1 MFCKNCGYELADGDK
16 FCSSCGTKN
25 DAAVVNAAPA
35 PAVESAPAPAE
46 DKPLFEPFD
55 FKAFGFDFSD
65 LGLGT
70 GIVKEE
76 PAAEETKPTP
86 PTEEFNWN
94 TGAFPDR
101 NAKPKTEEVNFNW
114 SLSPEEV
121 EKAPEPEIF
130 TAPEPEWTAPEP
142 AEDTKAL
149 EEELFGD
156 IGSKADETRKQSEE
170 IDKFFTFHKKNE
182 EFQKILD
189 REYEKVKS
197 GNIITE
203 EINTAEAVS
212 EEKFTARQP
221 EDPME
226 ALFAA
231 EGVIKGYEPKPIE
244 SDVLDRI
251 EAAEAEKRI
260 REEAERIAAEERA
273 KLAAEAALA
282 EEPAEEIQEEPAT
295 ESAEPVVEETT
306 AAEES
311 VVESEPVAE
320 EEAPEEVPVMETP
333 AEEPVAEEP
342 VAEAPAAEEIEAT
355 ETAAAEPAVEEI
367 RSVEELVAEPAEEEV
382 PEKTKQVDK
391 AAILASMAIA
401 SEMVERDRA
410 AAAEEAAAAAAAE
423 EFKLP
428 DFLGHAE
435 EVAEEPAEEAAEEV
449 PVEETEEISVADL
462 MAEPVEEAPAVEEI
476 SFEGILQETEAP
488 AEETVEEEP
497 AEEAAADELPELELD
512 IFEQLEAVEVPAEEI
527 VLDESQ
533 TISELFA
540 EEPAEEEETVTAH
553 TVVLTEDSVAEI
565 LKTVEEDTTKDDTM
579 VFTAHALG
587 ALLAEA
593 EQTDPDAKEVV
604 VSLEDL
610 TELEQQAAEGTLP
623 PVGIAEVEEEEE
635 EEIQGGKGRTFL
647 KICLVILV
655 ILLVLEVAGVAIKIA
670 APTSGAANFIDN
682 QLEKVF
688 MLIGDEEADP
698 SVLSADND
706 FEA

>member
-1 MFCKNCGYELADGDK
+1 MFCRNCGHQLADGDK
-16 FCSSCGTKN
+16 FCSSCGAKT
-25 DAAVVNAAPA
+25 DAA
-35 PAVESAPAPAE
+35 PAVENVSTAAPAE
-46 DKPLFEPFD
+46 DKPIFEPFD

-65 LGLGT
+65 LGLGI
-70 GIVKEE
+70 GAAKDE
-76 PAAEETKPTP
+76 PAAEESKPTP

-101 NAKPKTEEVNFNW
+101 NATSKTEDINFNW

-121 EKAPEPEIF
+121 EKTPEPEIF
-130 TAPEPEWTAPEP
+130 TAPEPEWTAPAP
-142 AEDTKAL
+142 AAEETKSLED
-149 EEELFGD
+149 ELFGD

-203 EINTAEAVS
+203 EMNAAEAVS

-231 EGVIKGYEPKPIE
+231 EGVIRGYEPKPVE
-244 SDVLDRI
+244 TDVLDRI
-251 EAAEAEKRI
+251 EAAEAEKKI

-273 KLAAEAALA
+273 KLAAQEAAA
-282 EEPAEEIQEEPAT
+282 EEPAKEITAEETPETEKPAAEPEVEVAETAPAAETVEEAAPAEVAVAEPA
-295 ESAEPVVEETT
+295 EAPAVEPV
-306 AAEES
+306 
-311 VVESEPVAE
+311 
-320 EEAPEEVPVMETP
+320 
-333 AEEPVAEEP
+333 
-342 VAEAPAAEEIEAT
+342 EAPAAEEIKEV
-355 ETAAAEPAVEEI
+355 EKLVEEP
-367 RSVEELVAEPAEEEV
+367 VEEV

-391 AAILASMAIA
+391 AAILASMTIA
-401 SEMVERDRA
+401 SEMVERDKAFAAAQEA
-410 AAAEEAAAAAAAE
+410 AAAEAAAE
-423 EFKLP
+423 EIKIP
-428 DFLGHAE
+428 DFLGHTEETVE
-435 EVAEEPAEEAAEEV
+435 EVQAETAPETEEPEAAS
-449 PVEETEEISVADL
+449 EEISVADL
-462 MAEPVEEAPAVEEI
+462 MSGTVEEAPAVEEI
-476 SFEGILQETEAP
+476 NFEEILLY
-488 AEETVEEEP
+488 AEEPEEET
-497 AEEAAADELPELELD
+497 AEDELPELELD
-512 IFEQLEAVEVPAEEI
+512 IFEQLAAVETPAVEI

-533 TISELFA
+533 TISELF
-540 EEPAEEEETVTAH
+540 EEKTAEEEAVTEH

-593 EQTDPDAKEVV
+593 EQNDPDAKEVV

-610 TELEQQAAEGTLP
+610 TDLEQQAAEGTLP
-623 PVGIAEVEEEEE
+623 PVGAVEEEEE
-635 EEIQGGKGRTFL
+635 EEIQGGKGRIFL
-647 KICLVILV
+647 KVCLVILI

-688 MLIGDEEADP
+688 QLIGDEDTDDT
-698 SVLSADND
+698 VISADND